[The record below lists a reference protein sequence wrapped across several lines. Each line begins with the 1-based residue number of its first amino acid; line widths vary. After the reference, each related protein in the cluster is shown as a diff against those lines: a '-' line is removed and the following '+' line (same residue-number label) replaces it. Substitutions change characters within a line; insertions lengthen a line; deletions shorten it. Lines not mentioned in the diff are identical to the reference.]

1 MSELSVIDP
10 VKDPS
15 WDHFVMDHPNG
26 QIYHLSGW
34 KRHLA
39 NSFKHIRGK
48 YYVLRDDPGGSILAG
63 LPVYEVNSWLTGRR
77 LVCSP
82 FATHCDP
89 LVTDPGQIGVFLEEL
104 IRLSNELK
112 CGYIELKTL
121 KTDTLINNQQFGV
134 SRYYKYHYL
143 NLDLP
148 LDKLWSGFHRS
159 CVRQRIQRAEKSDLQ
174 LKVGGT
180 ESDLKDFYRLLVMTR
195 ERRALPPQPY
205 SFFKSLWDVFSP
217 SKQSMLLLAQKDGV
231 PVSALFL
238 LLFKD
243 SITAEYA
250 ASDKNFRDIS
260 PNHYLFWEAIKM
272 AHEKG
277 YKSFDFGRTSPQ
289 NTSLMDFKKRWG
301 SQEVDLAHYYYP
313 AHRAMAVSEKEESWK
328 YKMVKKVVS
337 LDLPAPVQKF
347 LGAFLYQHMG

>member
-1 MSELSVIDP
+1 MSELSLIDP

-15 WDHFVMDHPNG
+15 WDRFVTNHPDG
-26 QIYHLSGW
+26 QIYHHSGW

-39 NSFKHIRGK
+39 NSFKRIRGK
-48 YYVLRDDPGGSILAG
+48 YYVLRDEPRGNILAG
-63 LPVYEVNSWLTGRR
+63 LPVFEVKSWLTGRR

-89 LVTDPGQIGVFLEEL
+89 LVTDPGQIGVFLDEL

-112 CGYIELKTL
+112 CAYIELKTF
-121 KTDTLINNQQFGV
+121 KTDALINNQRFGV

-143 NLDLP
+143 KLDLP

-174 LKVGGT
+174 LKVGAA
-180 ESDLKDFYRLLVMTR
+180 ESDLKDFYRLLAMTR

-217 SKQSMLLLAQKDGV
+217 SKQTMLLLAQKDGV
-231 PVSALFL
+231 SVSALFL
-238 LLFKD
+238 LLFND
-243 SITAEYA
+243 CVTAEYA
-250 ASDKNFRDIS
+250 ASDKNFKDIS
-260 PNHYLFWEAIKM
+260 PNHFLFWEAIKM

-277 YKSFDFGRTSPQ
+277 YKIFDFGRTSPQ

-301 SQEVDLAHYYYP
+301 SQEADLAYYYYP
-313 AHRAMAVSEKEESWK
+313 ADRATAVNQKEESWK
-328 YKMVKKVVS
+328 YKMVKRVVL
-337 LDLPAPVQKF
+337 LDLPAPAQKF
-347 LGAFLYQHMG
+347 LGALLYKHMG